1 MRAAFLFLTSAIVGS
16 CDDATA
22 LMLPDTESPTVPT
35 SLVATALSGSEVEVV
50 WDASTDN
57 VAVTDYVV
65 LRDGVE
71 LATVGVTQYTDLGVS
86 PATTYS
92 YTVMAEDAAGNR
104 SSPSLAAVVTTPQSV
119 VVFPGGQWEVR
130 SPSELG
136 MDGSKLDEFAASVGG
151 RGIVVKDGYVVR
163 TWGSVSRKEDWASAG
178 KPVISTLLLFAIQE
192 GLIPS
197 VDGLIGNWGWD
208 LSPKD
213 ESMTFYHLAN
223 MISGYARPEPPGE
236 AWAYNDYA
244 IRLYGLT
251 MQNVFDT
258 SLDEAAQLRLAPL
271 QLEDGSLFGSRGGLG
286 IYTSVRDFA
295 RVGWLWLNK
304 GNWNGSQLL
313 PHSYFDAYMRPLVP
327 PDLPRTSSASADDY
341 LGIGTYGG
349 GSNQLEEGPGIYG
362 FNWWFNEEAGGSG
375 NLTWPDA
382 PADAF
387 QAAGGEETH
396 IITIIPSLKMVVA
409 AIGYWGSFVP
419 GDPGSGSNQN
429 LKLLRE
435 ASAGVP

>member
-1 MRAAFLFLTSAIVGS
+1 MRTPFLFLAFVAVASCNEAIEFIE
-16 CDDATA
+16 
-22 LMLPDTESPTVPT
+22 PDTEGPTGPSNVM
-35 SLVATALSGSEVEVV
+35 ATALSGSEVDVS

-57 VAVTDYVV
+57 VGVTGYVV

-86 PATTYS
+86 PSTTYS

-104 SSPSLAAVVTTPQSV
+104 SSPSVAAVVTTPEFAV
-119 VVFPGGQWEVR
+119 AFPGNQWEVR
-130 SPSELG
+130 SPSQLG
-136 MDGSKLDEFAASVGG
+136 MDGSKLDQLAANIGG
-151 RGIVVKDGYVVR
+151 RGIVVKDGYVVK
-163 TWGSVSRKEDWASAG
+163 TWGSVSAKSDWASAA
-178 KPVISTLLLFAIQE
+178 KPVISTLLFFAVEE
-192 GLIPS
+192 GLVPS
-197 VDGLIGNWGWD
+197 VYDLISNWGWD

-213 ESMTFYHLAN
+213 QSMTFFHLAN

-251 MQNVFDT
+251 MQDVFDAT
-258 SLDEAAQLRLAPL
+258 LDAAARQRFAQL

-295 RVGWLWLNK
+295 RIGWLWLNR
-304 GNWNGSQLL
+304 GNWDGNQLV
-313 PHSYFDAYMRPLVP
+313 PQSYFDAYMKPLIP
-327 PDLPRTSSASADDY
+327 PDLPRTSSASTNDY

-349 GSNQLEEGPGIYG
+349 GSNQLAEGPGIYG

-382 PADAF
+382 PADVF
-387 QAAGGEETH
+387 QAAGGTQ
-396 IITIIPSLKMVVA
+396 IVMVLPSLNVVVA
-409 AIGYWGSFVP
+409 AIGNWGSF
-419 GDPGSGSNQN
+419 DPGNPNSGMNQN
-429 LKLLRE
+429 LKLLKE
-435 ASAGVP
+435 AVAGVP